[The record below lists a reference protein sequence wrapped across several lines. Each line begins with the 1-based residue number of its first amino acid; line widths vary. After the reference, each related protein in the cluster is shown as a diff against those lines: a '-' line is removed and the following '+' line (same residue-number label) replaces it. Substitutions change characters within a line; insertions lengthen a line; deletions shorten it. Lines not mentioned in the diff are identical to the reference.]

1 MKHETNFP
9 VDHLRQRALP
19 YAPMAMPHQTIERA
33 FEWGSV
39 LRIFQFVRLRRG

>member
-19 YAPMAMPHQTIERA
+19 YAPMAMPHQTVERS

-39 LRIFQFVRLRRG
+39 FRIFQFVRLRRG